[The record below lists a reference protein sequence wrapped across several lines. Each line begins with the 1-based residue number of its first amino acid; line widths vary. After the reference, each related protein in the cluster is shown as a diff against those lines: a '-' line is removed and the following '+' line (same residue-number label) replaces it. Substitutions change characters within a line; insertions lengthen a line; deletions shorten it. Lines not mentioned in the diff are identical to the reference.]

1 MKRSK
6 VDGSNKRKAFAREQR
21 NQPINAEEARY
32 EFAMRL
38 IWIALGTVCAVLGT
52 VLLAILW
59 R

>member
-6 VDGSNKRKAFAREQR
+6 LDEFNKRKAFAREQGD
-21 NQPINAEEARY
+21 QPTDEEDARY

-38 IWIALGTVCAVLGT
+38 IWIALGTVCAVLGA

>member
-1 MKRSK
+1 
-6 VDGSNKRKAFAREQR
+6 VDGSNKQKAFAREQR
-21 NQPINAEEARY
+21 NQPIDAEDARC

-38 IWIALGTVCAVLGT
+38 IWIMLGTVCAVLGT

>member
-6 VDGSNKRKAFAREQR
+6 VDRSNKRKAFAREQR
-21 NQPINAEEARY
+21 NQPTDAEAATY
-32 EFAMRL
+32 QFAMRL
-38 IWIALGTVCAVLGT
+38 IWVALGTVCAVLGT

>member
-1 MKRSK
+1 MSK
-6 VDGSNKRKAFAREQR
+6 EKGD
-21 NQPINAEEARY
+21 QPTDEEDARY

-38 IWIALGTVCAVLGT
+38 IWIALGTVCAVLGA